1 MLVLNASILL
11 SAKACD
17 SSDLAALLKIKKQ
30 LGNPPDL
37 SKWLANTDC
46 CTWLQGLQC
55 SETDGRVN
63 LVSLFDMNVTA
74 PVPSALG
81 DLPML
86 ETIQLRRIPGLYGS
100 IPSTLDKLSRL
111 VLLEIS
117 DSSVSGPIPEF
128 LLKMNLS
135 ALAITN
141 SKLTGSIPQFL
152 SHLPNLRYI
161 NLSGNKLTGS
171 IPPGLLH
178 ASFRVLILS
187 NNHLTGEIPEG
198 YGNDDID
205 TIDLSHNQLTGDPSF
220 LFGTTKPTTKIDL
233 SWNMLEF
240 DMTQVRFP
248 YHMTYLD
255 LSHNH
260 IKGEVAKSLRDINLE
275 YFNVSYKQHEIHFQ
289 ATNNSVT
296 GISSM
301 QVKPSNLYPQKG
313 QLIRVGSD
321 GLVEEEPAERA
332 SPVAISARR

>member
-1 MLVLNASILL
+1 MAHSSLPLSSVLLIIFLMLVTNAFVLP
-11 SAKACD
+11 SAMACD

-37 SKWLANTDC
+37 SKWLPNTDC

-86 ETIQLRRIPGLYGS
+86 ETIQLRTIPGLYGP
-100 IPSTLDKLSRL
+100 IPSTLAKLSHL
-111 VLLEIS
+111 VLLQIS

-135 ALAITN
+135 ALALTN
-141 SKLTGSIPQFL
+141 SKLTGHIPQFL
-152 SHLPNLRYI
+152 SRIPNLRYI

-187 NNHLTGEIPEG
+187 NNHLTGEIPG
-198 YGNDDID
+198 DYGNEDID
-205 TIDLSHNQLTGDPSF
+205 TIDLSRNQLTGDPSF
-220 LFGTTKPTTKIDL
+220 LFNDTKPTTKIDL
-233 SWNMLEF
+233 SCNKLEF
-240 DMTQVRFP
+240 DMTQIRFP
-248 YHMTYLD
+248 YHIAYLD

-260 IKGEVAKSLRDINLE
+260 IKGGVAKSLRDINLE
-275 YFNVSYKQHEIHFQ
+275 YFNVSYNELCGEI
-289 ATNNSVT
+289 
-296 GISSM
+296 
-301 QVKPSNLYPQKG
+301 PSGRFMTSHGADSYVHNKCLCGTPLPPCKK
-313 QLIRVGSD
+313 
-321 GLVEEEPAERA
+321 
-332 SPVAISARR
+332 

>member
-37 SKWLANTDC
+37 SKWLANTGC
-46 CTWLQGLQC
+46 CTWLQ
-55 SETDGRVN
+55 
-63 LVSLFDMNVTA
+63 
-74 PVPSALG
+74 ALG
-81 DLPML
+81 DLSML

-111 VLLEIS
+111 VLLQIS

-205 TIDLSHNQLTGDPSF
+205 TIDLSHSQLTGDPSF
-220 LFGTTKPTTKIDL
+220 LFSTTKPTTKIDL
-233 SWNMLEF
+233 SLNMLEF

-275 YFNVSYKQHEIHFQ
+275 YFNVSYNELCGEI
-289 ATNNSVT
+289 
-296 GISSM
+296 
-301 QVKPSNLYPQKG
+301 PSG
-313 QLIRVGSD
+313 RFM
-321 GLVEEEPAERA
+321 A
-332 SPVAISARR
+332 SHGTDSYLHNKCLCGTPLPPCKKW

>member
-1 MLVLNASILL
+1 MAHSSLPLSPLLLIFFLTLVTNAFVLP
-11 SAKACD
+11 SAMACD

-30 LGNPPDL
+30 L
-37 SKWLANTDC
+37 
-46 CTWLQGLQC
+46 GLQC

-81 DLPML
+81 YLPML

-100 IPSTLDKLSRL
+100 IPSALAKLSHL
-111 VLLEIS
+111 VLLQIS
-117 DSSVSGPIPEF
+117 DSLVSRPIPDF

-141 SKLTGSIPQFL
+141 SK
-152 SHLPNLRYI
+152 YI

-187 NNHLTGEIPEG
+187 NNHLTGEIPRD
-198 YGNDDID
+198 YGSEDID
-205 TIDLSHNQLTGDPSF
+205 TIDLSHNSSL
-220 LFGTTKPTTKIDL
+220 PTTKIDL
-233 SWNMLEF
+233 SWNKLEF

-255 LSHNH
+255 LSHNQ
-260 IKGEVAKSLRDINLE
+260 IKGGVAKSLRDIDLE
-275 YFNVSYKQHEIHFQ
+275 YFNVSYNKLCGE
-289 ATNNSVT
+289 
-296 GISSM
+296 ISSGRFM
-301 QVKPSNLYPQKG
+301 TSHGVDSYVHNKCLCGAPLPPCKK
-313 QLIRVGSD
+313 
-321 GLVEEEPAERA
+321 
-332 SPVAISARR
+332 

>member
-1 MLVLNASILL
+1 MCTPGSVFLHFTLLLADLISPCPYIKEGVIHLCLQPLHHIRSMARSSLPLSPVLILFIVLVLNASILL
-11 SAKACD
+11 SAKARD
-17 SSDLAALLKIKKQ
+17 SSDLDALLKIKKQ

-37 SKWLANTDC
+37 SKWLLNTDC

-100 IPSTLDKLSRL
+100 IPSTLAKLSRL

-117 DSSVSGPIPEF
+117 DSSVSGPIPEL

-141 SKLTGSIPQFL
+141 SKLTGTIPQFL
-152 SHLPNLRYI
+152 SRLPNLRYI
-161 NLSGNKLTGS
+161 NLSGNKLNGS

-187 NNHLTGEIPEG
+187 NNHLTGGIPED
-198 YGNDDID
+198 YGNGDID

-220 LFGTTKPTTKIDL
+220 LFSTTKPTSKIDL

-240 DMTQVRFP
+240 CKR
-248 YHMTYLD
+248 
-255 LSHNH
+255 
-260 IKGEVAKSLRDINLE
+260 SLN
-275 YFNVSYKQHEIHFQ
+275 
-289 ATNNSVT
+289 
-296 GISSM
+296 
-301 QVKPSNLYPQKG
+301 
-313 QLIRVGSD
+313 
-321 GLVEEEPAERA
+321 
-332 SPVAISARR
+332 